1 MKDKITFSPPRYS
14 RAYQTGWDNLPDSQ
28 EKIVTVTLTLEEVQ
42 NLIDAALDGQV
53 ARRFDIESMR
63 DDPDVERSEL
73 THFRARMY
81 RTKRVLDE
89 IEKKI
94 TFSS

>member
-1 MKDKITFSPPRYS
+1 MTI
-14 RAYQTGWDNLPDSQ
+14 
-28 EKIVTVTLTLEEVQ
+28 TLTLDQVED
-42 NLIDAALDGQV
+42 LIDAAHEGQV

-73 THFRARMY
+73 THFRARLH
-81 RTKRVLDE
+81 RTKRILNE